1 MSKPRITCYRSHGEL
16 WWTCEDEFG
25 CYGCARTPIDAWDAW
40 FNRTIPF

>member
-25 CYGCARTPIDAWDAW
+25 CYGCGRDYFSAWENW
-40 FNRTIPF
+40 FNRSIPF